1 MNDPMEQSPLE
12 RFHPAV
18 AAWFRRRFQAPTGA
32 QARAW
37 PSILDGRSTLVAAPT
52 GSGKTLAAFLA
63 AIDGLLRQAV
73 AGRLDDA
80 TQVVYVSP
88 LKALSNDIERNL
100 QEPLAGIFEELAAS
114 GLKGVP
120 PVRVLVRTGDTPAK
134 ERTAMLRRPPHIL
147 VTTPESLYILL
158 TSEGGRKMLRTTR
171 SVIVDEI
178 HALVDDKRGSH
189 LSLSLERLEALAAE
203 GREDAGE
210 GRAGAPPAPPA
221 PAAALIR
228 IGCSATQSPIEDAAR
243 FLVGAGGLDPDGAPR
258 CTIVDTGHAR
268 DLDLAI
274 EVPGSPLQAVMANE
288 VWEEIHERLA
298 GLIQEH
304 RTTLIFVNT
313 RKLSERLSRH
323 LSDRLGAE
331 HVTAHHGSMSRQQR
345 LAAEQRLKSGS
356 LRALVATASLEL
368 GIDIG
373 SVDLV
378 CQIGSTRSI
387 AVLLQRIGRS
397 GHSVG
402 GFPKGRLFPLTRDE
416 LVECAALLQCVRRGE
431 LDRFSIPKAPLDIL
445 AQQIVAAVA
454 CEEWRADDLYALV
467 RRAYPYRDLSREDF
481 DQVVTMLAEGFS
493 LKRGRRAAYL
503 FHDRVNGRLRPRKG
517 ARLAAITSG
526 GAIPDTADYEVILD
540 PEGTVLGKVNEDWA
554 IESMA
559 GDIFQLGNMSWRIL
573 KIEPGKVR
581 VADARGQPPGIPFW
595 LGEAPAR
602 SDELSA
608 AVSRLREDVA
618 RNLEAGASAFAAES
632 GVPPAAASQIA
643 DYLSAARAALGV
655 LPTQK
660 IVVLERFFDESG
672 GMQLVLHSP
681 FGRRI
686 NQAWGLALRKR
697 FCRKFNIE
705 LQAAAIEDAIVLSLG
720 PSHSF
725 PLEDVFRYL
734 RSASV
739 KEVLV
744 QALLDAPMF
753 TVRWRWNA
761 SRALAVPRF
770 RGGRRTPAPI
780 LRMMAEDLIVSVFPD
795 QIACAENLSGER
807 RIPDH
812 PLVRQTIHD
821 CLEEAMDLP
830 GLERLLA
837 SIERG
842 ERTLVARDLREP
854 SPLAQ
859 EILTAR
865 PYAFLD
871 GAPLEERRTQA
882 VFNRRSL
889 DVTTAS
895 DLGALD
901 AAAIDKV
908 RDEAW
913 PRPESADEMHEA
925 LDLLGF
931 LTEEEARTGGGE
943 ALLRDLMACGRAGL
957 LRAVPL
963 GPRLWVAPERL
974 PHLSAAFPASALE
987 SDLAPLPG
995 AASATGA
1002 PGSAA
1007 AGPGGGPL
1015 TSEAALAEILRG
1027 RLEAKGP
1034 MAASEM
1040 AVSTGLDVA
1049 AIDAALALLE
1059 LEGFL
1064 LRGRFRPD
1072 AQETEWCARTLLA
1085 RIHRLTLNR
1094 LRSEIEPVSAADF
1107 MRFLFAWQRLAPG
1120 ERCEGPAGLATIL
1133 EGLEGFEAPAAAWE
1147 GGLLPSRL
1155 ERYDPAWLDALCLS
1169 GRFVW
1174 ARLSPRRG
1182 APSRSPAPVRATPIA
1197 LVQRTR
1203 LAGWTSLARGTE
1215 RDQDPVLSADARALL
1230 DLLSERGA
1238 LFFAELAAT
1247 SALLPTRVEAALAEL
1262 VARGLITSDGFTG
1275 LRALITPAS
1284 RRPSSEGG
1292 RRRRAATPFGMESA
1306 GRWTRLPRGPWTDVE
1321 PQHAAEMVAP
1331 VLLRRYGIVFRRL
1344 LDAEGPMP
1352 PWRDLLRVFWRLEA
1366 RGEIR
1371 GGRFVSGMQGEQFAL
1386 AEAIER
1392 LRAVRRSAPDG
1403 ALLGIGAADPLNLTG
1418 IVLPGARVHPL
1429 ASGRLLFRDGLPV
1442 AVREAG
1448 EVRLLVDL
1456 EPSEAWRARNA
1467 LLKRSIP
1474 PQLRGYLGHTA

>member
-1 MNDPMEQSPLE
+1 MKDPMAQTRLE

-37 PSILDGRSTLVAAPT
+37 PSILDGHSTLVAAPT

-73 AGRLDDA
+73 AGRLDDV

-100 QEPLAGIFEELAAS
+100 QEPLAGICEELAAA
-114 GLKGVP
+114 GLAGVSSI
-120 PVRVLVRTGDTPAK
+120 RVLVRTGDTPAK
-134 ERTAMLRRPPHIL
+134 DRTAMLRRPPHIL

-158 TSEGGRKMLRTTR
+158 TSEGGRRMLRTTR
-171 SVIVDEI
+171 TVIVDEI

-189 LSLSLERLEALAAE
+189 LSLSLERLESLSQE
-203 GREDAGE
+203 T
-210 GRAGAPPAPPA
+210 RAGAP
-221 PAAALIR
+221 LVR

-243 FLVGAGGLDPDGAPR
+243 FLVGAGGLDAGGAPR

-274 EVPGSPLQAVMANE
+274 EVPGSPLQAVMPNE
-288 VWEEIHERLA
+288 VWEEIHDRLA
-298 GLIQEH
+298 ALIREH
-304 RTTLIFVNT
+304 RTTLVFVNT

-323 LSDRLGAE
+323 LSERLGAE
-331 HVTAHHGSMSRQQR
+331 HVTAHHGSMSRPQR
-345 LAAEQRLKSGS
+345 LLAEQRLKSGS

-416 LVECAALLQCVRRGE
+416 LVECAALLQCVRLGE

-454 CEEWRADDLYALV
+454 CEEWGTDDLYALV
-467 RRAYPYRDLSREDF
+467 RRAYPYRDLSRDDF
-481 DQVVTMLAEGFS
+481 DRVVAMLAEGYS

-503 FHDRVNGRLRPRKG
+503 FHDRVHGRLRPRRG
-517 ARLAAITSG
+517 ARLTAITSG
-526 GAIPDTADYEVILD
+526 GAIPDTADYDVVLD

-559 GDIFQLGNMSWRIL
+559 GDIFQLGNLSWRIL

-602 SDELSA
+602 TDELSA
-608 AVSRLREDVA
+608 AVSRLREEAA
-618 RNLEAGASAFAAES
+618 RALEAGAPAFEAAP
-632 GVPPAAASQIA
+632 GIPPAAASQIA
-643 DYLSAARAALGV
+643 DYLAAGRAALGV
-655 LPTQK
+655 LPTQRTL
-660 IVVLERFFDESG
+660 VLERFFDESG

-697 FCRKFNIE
+697 FCRTFNIE
-705 LQAAAIEDAIVLSLG
+705 LQAAATEDAIVLSLG

-725 PLEDVFRYL
+725 PLDEVFRYL
-734 RSASV
+734 RPGSV
-739 KEVLV
+739 RDVLV

-753 TVRWRWNA
+753 NVRWRWNA

-770 RGGRRTPAPI
+770 RGGRKTPAP
-780 LRMMAEDLIVSVFPD
+780 LMRMMAEDLIVSVFPD

-812 PLVRQTIHD
+812 PLVRQTIGD
-821 CLEEAMDLP
+821 CLDEAMDLR
-830 GLERLLA
+830 GLERVLR
-837 SIERG
+837 SIEQG
-842 ERTLVARDLREP
+842 ERTLVARDVREP

-859 EILTAR
+859 EILNAR

-882 VFNRRSL
+882 VYNRRWL
-889 DVTTAS
+889 DVSTAS
-895 DLGALD
+895 DLGSLD

-908 RDEAW
+908 RDECW

-931 LTEEEARTGGGE
+931 LTGQEAREGGRE
-943 ALLRDLMACGRAGL
+943 DLLHELRASGRAGI
-957 LRAVPL
+957 LRAAPGAPPL
-963 GPRLWVAPERL
+963 WAAPERL
-974 PHLSAAFPASALE
+974 GHLLAAFPDAVCEPGLAAPSGGRLSA
-987 SDLAPLPG
+987 
-995 AASATGA
+995 
-1002 PGSAA
+1002 
-1007 AGPGGGPL
+1007 
-1015 TSEAALAEILRG
+1015 EAALAEILRG
-1027 RLEAKGP
+1027 RLEALGP
-1034 MAASEM
+1034 TTALEMAASCGL
-1040 AVSTGLDVA
+1040 AVN
-1049 AIDAALALLE
+1049 AIEAALALLE
-1059 LEGFL
+1059 SEGFV
-1064 LRGRFRPD
+1064 LRGRFRPG
-1072 AQETEWCARTLLA
+1072 AEGTEWCARTLLA

-1094 LRSEIEPVSAADF
+1094 LRSEIEPVSPSDF
-1107 MRFLFAWQRLAPG
+1107 MRFLFAWQRVSPG
-1120 ERCEGPAGLATIL
+1120 ERCDGPAGLATIL

-1147 GGLLPSRL
+1147 GGLLPARL

-1174 ARLSPRRG
+1174 ARLSPPRETS
-1182 APSRSPAPVRATPIA
+1182 SRTPAPVRATPIA

-1203 LAGWTSLARGTE
+1203 LAGWASLARGSGP
-1215 RDQDPVLSADARALL
+1215 DQDPPLSTDARVLF
-1230 DLLSERGA
+1230 DLLSARGA

-1247 SALLPTRVEAALAEL
+1247 SGLLPTRVEAVLAEL

-1284 RRPSSEGG
+1284 RRPSPEGG
-1292 RRRRAATPFGMESA
+1292 RRRRAASPYGMESA
-1306 GRWTRLPRGPWTDVE
+1306 GRWTRLPAGPWTDVD

-1352 PWRDLLRVFWRLEA
+1352 PWRDLLRAFWRLEA

-1371 GGRFVSGMQGEQFAL
+1371 GGRFVGGMQGEQFAL
-1386 AEAIER
+1386 PEAIER
-1392 LRAVRRSAPDG
+1392 LRSVRRSAPDG

-1418 IVLPGARVHPL
+1418 IVLPGGRVSPL
-1429 ASGRLLFRDGLPV
+1429 ASGRILFRDGLPV
-1442 AVREAG
+1442 AVREAR

-1456 EPSEAWRARNA
+1456 EPAEAWRARNA

-1474 PQLRGYLGHTA
+1474 PQLRAYLGHTA